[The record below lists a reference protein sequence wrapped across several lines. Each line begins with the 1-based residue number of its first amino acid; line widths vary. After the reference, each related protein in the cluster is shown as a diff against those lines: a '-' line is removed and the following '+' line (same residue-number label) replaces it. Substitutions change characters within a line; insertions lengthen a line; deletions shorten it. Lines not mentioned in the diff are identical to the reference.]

1 MRNTKKQKIWKG
13 IVIGIVLTALTMFVL
28 LTVFLWLFF
37 TGGPA
42 KETKDL
48 EKYETI
54 FELRANTGLIIFPEQ
69 ISKKAVETDFYYYFR
84 DIWNTPTY
92 EIYLQCT
99 YEPEEYKKEIERLE
113 NTYKRYAGKE
123 RRLLRDTEEK
133 YNYPVYIAVENH
145 HYSYEYA
152 MLTGENQITYV
163 SMAFREKEDV
173 NFNKEYLPSDF
184 MTEVG
189 RSFTSGYSIYISS
202 ISSSGISYDE
212 TREMIVEVTD
222 AHMERI
228 EDSYFI
234 VRVKLDE
241 ENREIITE
249 CVFDYQESLYD
260 EEADSTVYSQLN
272 GMFYKDLKLN
282 EDRTKAIVTYYED
295 KEQKE
300 EKEFV
305 IELPFPE

>member
-1 MRNTKKQKIWKG
+1 M
-13 IVIGIVLTALTMFVL
+13 
-28 LTVFLWLFF
+28 
-37 TGGPA
+37 
-42 KETKDL
+42 

-133 YNYPVYIAVENH
+133 YNYPVYIAMENH

-212 TREMIVEVTD
+212 TREMIVEMTD

>member
-1 MRNTKKQKIWKG
+1 MRNTKKQKMWKG

-28 LTVFLWLFF
+28 LTVFLWLVF

-42 KETKDL
+42 EKTTDI
-48 EKYETI
+48 EKYAEI
-54 FELRANTGLIIFPEQ
+54 FELQIHTGLMIFPEE
-69 ISKKAVETDFYYYFR
+69 ISENTLETDFYSYYR
-84 DIWNTPTY
+84 DMFGSPSY

-99 YEPEEYKKEIERLE
+99 YEPEEYQKEIERLE
-113 NTYKRYAGKE
+113 NTYKRYGGTE
-123 RRLLRDTEEK
+123 RKLLRDIEEK

-173 NFNKEYLPSDF
+173 SFNKEYLPSDF

-212 TREMIVEVTD
+212 TREKVVEVMD

-272 GMFYKDLKLN
+272 GMIYKDLKLN

-300 EKEFV
+300 EKEFI
-305 IELPFPE
+305 IELPFP